1 MDSSLPAITCMKCG
15 EATLP
20 ERLQIQST
28 AVDPYLFVEI
38 STHNIETLTL
48 RLTSSVAFNL
58 IMPSV
63 RASQH
68 QTVVVVV
75 VLLEKVMLLRSLM
88 SLTLMTV
95 NGMYVW
101 RGNGKRYVKQR
112 RTIASI
118 DDHTDGDNR
127 PNKRNRT
134 INSCDINSGYD
145 ASNCCGSID
154 LTASGG
160 AIA

>member
-1 MDSSLPAITCMKCG
+1 MKCG

-28 AVDPYLFVEI
+28 AAVDPYLFVEI

-48 RLTSSVAFNL
+48 RLTSSVAFTL

-75 VLLEKVMLLRSLM
+75 ALLEKVM
-88 SLTLMTV
+88 
-95 NGMYVW
+95 
-101 RGNGKRYVKQR
+101 
-112 RTIASI
+112 
-118 DDHTDGDNR
+118 
-127 PNKRNRT
+127 
-134 INSCDINSGYD
+134 
-145 ASNCCGSID
+145 
-154 LTASGG
+154 
-160 AIA
+160 

>member
-1 MDSSLPAITCMKCG
+1 MDSRLPAITYMKCG

-48 RLTSSVAFNL
+48 RLTSSSVAFTL
-58 IMPSV
+58 IM

-68 QTVVVVV
+68 QTVVVV

-95 NGMYVW
+95 TGVYVW

-118 DDHTDGDNR
+118 DDRTDGNNK
-127 PNKRNRT
+127 PNDDDDVLMMT
-134 INSCDINSGYD
+134 TMTMMMGD
-145 ASNCCGSID
+145 D
-154 LTASGG
+154 L
-160 AIA
+160 